1 MSASVNEIKEL
12 REMTGAGMMDCKKA
26 LEEANEDME
35 KAVEILRKKGAVSA
49 AKKVDRTASEG
60 LVHAYIHGDGRIGVL
75 VEVNIETDFAAKSE
89 KFKALVH
96 DIAMQ
101 IVASSP
107 KYINRDQV
115 PTDVVEK
122 EKSMLRE
129 RAQQDGKSEHI
140 IEKMIEGRLDKF
152 FKEICLLEQPFIKDG
167 DKTVE
172 QIISEV
178 IAVIGENIVV
188 RRFARFERGEGIEK
202 KQENFAE
209 EVRKQMGE
217 YN

>member
-1 MSASVNEIKEL
+1 
-12 REMTGAGMMDCKKA
+12 MDCKKA